1 MKFFAP
7 LLPKV
12 SLKVVGFYLKF
23 LGRNVKPVVL
33 DDFLKDPY
41 EYLRTNQ
48 PMTFAVE
55 VLLFGNGWE
64 RTQHVTLCY
73 TGRDYTKS
81 GGERFASVVQKF
93 VNYGPPKTVALLG
106 LHFLGNQMMS
116 LLVLF
121 PKEWHRLAASLYF
134 ENGVPE
140 GNEKVQRQFGLATYH
155 VTLPFFLNGEFKF
168 MDGDLKQAQEKSPEV
183 YNNEKSF
190 YEWLG
195 QMAMAL
201 KKDFP
206 LQWENLSS
214 LPDMKTDTT
223 APTRETEVLQYVS
236 KYLKDTEEKVY
247 M

>member
-1 MKFFAP
+1 MKFLTS
-7 LLPKV
+7 LLPKNV
-12 SLKVVGFYLKF
+12 FPKVVGFYLKF

-41 EYLRTNQ
+41 KYLETNQ

-55 VLLFGNGWE
+55 VFLFGDGWE
-64 RTQHVTLCY
+64 RTHHVTLCY

-81 GGERFASVVQKF
+81 DGERFASVVKKF
-93 VNYGPPKTVALLG
+93 VNFGPPKKFDLLG

-116 LLVLF
+116 FVVVF
-121 PKEWHRLAASLYF
+121 PKKWHLFAANLYF

-140 GNEKVQRQFGLATYH
+140 GNADVQHRFGLPTYH
-155 VTLPFFLNGEFKF
+155 VTIPFFLKGEFKF
-168 MDGDLKQAQEKSPEV
+168 MDSDLKQAQEKSSEE
-183 YNNEKSF
+183 YKNEKLF

-195 QMAMAL
+195 QMVMTL

-223 APTRETEVLQYVS
+223 APTRETEALEYVS
-236 KYLKDTEEKVY
+236 KYLKNK
-247 M
+247 